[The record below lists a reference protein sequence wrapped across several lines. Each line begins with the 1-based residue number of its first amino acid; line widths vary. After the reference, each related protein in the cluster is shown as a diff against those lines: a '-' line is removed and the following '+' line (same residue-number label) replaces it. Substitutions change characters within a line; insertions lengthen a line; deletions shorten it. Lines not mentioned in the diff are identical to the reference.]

1 MSLFWN
7 GGDSRGSAV
16 PVEIVYDGGVA
27 TNLVDMTRKSSVW
40 NAIGRWPF
48 KKGNSGSVRIL
59 TNGQKD
65 KTVIADAVKFAI
77 VEELDPQDLD
87 GNGLPDAWERRHFM
101 QNGGVDPKADPDGD
115 GFSNREEYL
124 SGTDPNDA
132 GSPLY
137 LSDFG
142 ASGSEVS
149 ISWKGLA
156 GRTYRVYSSET
167 LDLASFKP
175 YGGFVEGTN
184 GEMKISL
191 QSASPLAFFRVRDE
205 SMSME

>member
-1 MSLFWN
+1 MEQL
-7 GGDSRGSAV
+7 DS
-16 PVEIVYDGGVA
+16 
-27 TNLVDMTRKSSVW
+27 
-40 NAIGRWPF
+40 
-48 KKGNSGSVRIL
+48 
-59 TNGQKD
+59 
-65 KTVIADAVKFAI
+65 
-77 VEELDPQDLD
+77 QDLD
-87 GNGLPDAWERRHFM
+87 GNGLPDAWERRHFL
-101 QNGGVDPKADPDGD
+101 QNGGVDPQADPDGD
-115 GFSNREEYL
+115 GFSNREECL

-142 ASGSEVS
+142 ASAAEIS

-156 GRTYRVYSSET
+156 GRTYRVYSSES

-191 QSASPLAFFRVRDE
+191 PRSASPSAFYRIRDE
-205 SMSME
+205 STFTE